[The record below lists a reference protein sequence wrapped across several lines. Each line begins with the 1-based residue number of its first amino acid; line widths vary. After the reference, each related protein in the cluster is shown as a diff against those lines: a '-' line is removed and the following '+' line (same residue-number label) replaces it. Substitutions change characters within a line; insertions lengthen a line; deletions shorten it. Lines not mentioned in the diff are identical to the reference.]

1 MYGPHSRT
9 IARQLTDL
17 LCAEL
22 GYAPEVLLLDRAAY
36 ALATSNFL
44 TSDGGDEHFEWCVG
58 WLNDL
63 QVTEA
68 LHA

>member
-58 WLNDL
+58 WLNDP